1 MNRKSK
7 RIAATET
14 GSNSGHTC
22 EFEVLP
28 STRKPKAIYVIF
40 DGRRIAYRDAG
51 AWVSMVPGFEVRDEA
66 HDKLTGL
73 FEGKALQQRW

>member
-1 MNRKSK
+1 MQPHSNV
-7 RIAATET
+7 

-22 EFEVLP
+22 KFEVLLLP
-28 STRKPKAIYVIF
+28 AARKPNAIYAVF

-51 AWVSMVPGFEVRDEA
+51 EWVSMVPGFEVRDEA

-73 FEGKALQQRW
+73 FEGKALQ